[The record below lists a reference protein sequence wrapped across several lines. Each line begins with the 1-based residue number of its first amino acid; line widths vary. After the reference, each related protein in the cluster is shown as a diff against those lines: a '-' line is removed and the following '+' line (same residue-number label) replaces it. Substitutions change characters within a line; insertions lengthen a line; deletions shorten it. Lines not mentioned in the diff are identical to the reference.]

1 MRISLICPQH
11 SGVNKL
17 NTAKP
22 ACTLYQDVDLISV
35 AYKSNGSI
43 TEVYFFGIKKKESFL
58 LSFMISA
65 TFKGGDKSTLLV

>member
-1 MRISLICPQH
+1 MQITDRQLWGSLLFAHVQH

-17 NTAKP
+17 NT

-43 TEVYFFGIKKKESFL
+43 IEVYFFGIKKKKVFYYHSW
-58 LSFMISA
+58 
-65 TFKGGDKSTLLV
+65 